1 LTFPVKRLITI
12 ILSILLRYQ
21 ANIQK
26 LDLAEIYGSPDLQSG
41 SKLYLRGPTDQPYDE
56 AALYCNKLHADLF
69 HVTNE
74 TNVGMLFSSLGVQRR
89 AIWTEIYR
97 SKSLNTFLDITR
109 YPPITK
115 TPHETIDDSQL
126 SQDSSNAV
134 QSVALQMVGQQLKYV
149 TRDRDDNDNTQTL
162 CSQDIP
168 YPQWVRNIKSLVNI
182 REVFAN
188 QVSSSL
194 KSIQEMAKFVE
205 KSVDLIPLA
214 GVEQQTESISSTELS
229 TLEADLAS
237 WEAVVDE
244 KANAFTKIKSDLDG
258 LELVVQHNYMMED
271 LKQIVMKCYQFAA
284 APLSMVGA
292 QLDGNHTVFRSG
304 ENFIFEKMPATDL
317 ATVPTPTTT
326 PTPSTPLTT
335 PTPMPTP
342 TSPLPTVGPIT
353 TQAFTPRVKNT
364 VTPRLIFTTASTYM
378 PTPTG
383 TTQTTTDWWVEE
395 FFNSNWRGRHL
406 AAWFLYSFYA
416 PTFYEVL
423 NFFISLVIILSMC
436 VPVCKN
442 FYLKRKTSC
451 EDLPRVRQL
460 RSVRFEAEQQ
470 EPLRPTFSRTLI
482 RSNSAPNTPLLARY
496 FTANEREL
504 NRPVSTQVR
513 VHAKAKGKKR
523 APPPPYPQEFF
534 LEDYYPANDVP
545 LYLTHEA

>member
-1 LTFPVKRLITI
+1 MGVLLTFPVKRLITI
-12 ILSILLRYQ
+12 IVSILMRYST
-21 ANIQK
+21 NLQK
-26 LDLAEIYGSPDLQSG
+26 LDLAEIYGSPHLQSG
-41 SKLYLRGPTDQPYDE
+41 AKLYLRGPTDQQYDE

-69 HVTNE
+69 HVSNDTNI
-74 TNVGMLFSSLGVQRR
+74 GMLFSSLGVQRR
-89 AIWTEIYR
+89 AIWTGIYR

-134 QSVALQMVGQQLKYV
+134 HSVALQMVGQQLQYV
-149 TRDRDDNDNTQTL
+149 TRDKDDNVNTQTL
-162 CSQDIP
+162 CTQDIP
-168 YPQWVRNIKSLVNI
+168 YPQRVRNIQSLVNI

-194 KSIQEMAKFVE
+194 KSIQEMTKFVE
-205 KSVDLIPLA
+205 KSVDLMPLA

-258 LELVVQHNYMMED
+258 VELVVQHNYMMED
-271 LKQIVMKCYQFAA
+271 LKQIAMKCYQFAA

-304 ENFIFEKMPATDL
+304 DNFIFEKMPATDL
-317 ATVPTPTTT
+317 ATVPTPT
-326 PTPSTPLTT
+326 PTPSPTLTT

-364 VTPRLIFTTASTYM
+364 VTPRLIFTTASTYT
-378 PTPTG
+378 PTP

-395 FFNSNWRGRHL
+395 FFNSNWWGRHL

-436 VPVCKN
+436 VPVCKS
-442 FYLKRKTSC
+442 FYLRRKTPRD
-451 EDLPRVRQL
+451 ELPRVRQL
-460 RSVRFEAEQQ
+460 RSVHFEAEQQ

-496 FTANEREL
+496 FTANERDL
-504 NRPVSTQVR
+504 NRPASTQVR
-513 VHAKAKGKKR
+513 VHTKAKAKKR
-523 APPPPYPQEFF
+523 APPPTIPPRIFSRG
-534 LEDYYPANDVP
+534 LLPRK
-545 LYLTHEA
+545 